1 MKTGRLN
8 QAFRRCGRLT
18 LTDQMS
24 VNQRLIDSDAT
35 QGNTDDKK

>member
-8 QAFRRCGRLT
+8 QVSCRCGRLT

-24 VNQRLIDSDAT
+24 VNQRLIDGDAT
-35 QGNTDDKK
+35 QGNADEKE